1 MTLKTKAWAGESKFR
16 KWDHRV
22 VTEVIIVG
30 EKRAQSRKTF
40 GAPMLRSTAEKKHR
54 LKRPMSC
61 FFFFFSV
68 FIYYLA
74 VLAPSCPREIV
85 IVAQASLA
93 AVLGLPG
100 FSVACGISV
109 SRTRVPLTRRWILIH
124 WTTREVPKKS
134 DFLKWLIPIS

>member
-1 MTLKTKAWAGESKFR
+1 MKLKTKAWAGESKFR

-54 LKRPMSC
+54 LKRPMSS
-61 FFFFFSV
+61 FFFFSV

-74 VLAPSCPREIV
+74 VLAPSCPREIIV
-85 IVAQASLA
+85 VAQASLV

-109 SRTRVPLTRRWILIH
+109 SQPGIEPVSH
-124 WTTREVPKKS
+124 
-134 DFLKWLIPIS
+134 